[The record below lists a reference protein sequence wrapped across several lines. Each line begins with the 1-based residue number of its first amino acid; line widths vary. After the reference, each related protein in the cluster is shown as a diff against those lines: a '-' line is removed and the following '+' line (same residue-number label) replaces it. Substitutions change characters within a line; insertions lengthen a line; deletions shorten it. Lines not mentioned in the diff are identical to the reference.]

1 MEALIKIGVDTRGV
15 SQNFVNQLFNDQG
28 VLDTTSFGAGVAGF
42 LGGGSPVL
50 PVGGTGTT
58 SNSNTT
64 VNVSVLD
71 ADPTAVVNAIEKYVR
86 ENGSAPVAT
95 STFTRK

>member
-1 MEALIKIGVDTRGV
+1 VDTTNV
-15 SQNFVNQLFNDQG
+15 PQAYINQLFGDDG
-28 VLDTTSFGAGVAGF
+28 TLDLEGFGTSVGNF
-42 LGGGSPVL
+42 LGGGSPTI
-50 PVGGTGTT
+50 PTGGGATT
-58 SNSNTT
+58 TNSQTT

-95 STFTRK
+95 STLTRR